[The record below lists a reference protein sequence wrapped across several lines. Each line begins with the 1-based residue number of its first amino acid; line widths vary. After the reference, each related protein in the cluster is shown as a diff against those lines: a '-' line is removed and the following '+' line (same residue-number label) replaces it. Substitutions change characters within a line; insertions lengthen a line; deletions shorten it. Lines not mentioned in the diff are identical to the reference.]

1 MQYTNDRMITQF
13 VVDFFKQF
21 KRQIKQIDFSLLE
34 DPSNKN
40 TGRTFFKCY
49 TSLLDHY
56 DTEPIPAFVR
66 LKPIDK
72 AYFYFAAKNARM
84 PGWLM
89 NEFNSNGITFLIDH
103 SERISKYEDEETTIF
118 TCAGQIFVQ
127 SKRSSDSDSTSEIGH
142 GEEDD
147 TNMEKNAQR
156 HHTVKKP
163 AHTSSSAIPKK
174 QNRSKRKLDDS
185 MDSSFDFSKVK
196 TALLDSTAFKP
207 SKECERKTDQADSE
221 IIPMKK
227 SKKC

>member
-40 TGRTFFKCY
+40 TARAFFRSYK
-49 TSLLDHY
+49 TLLDHY
-56 DTEPIPAFVR
+56 DTEPIPAFMR

-72 AYFYFAAKNARM
+72 AYFFFAAKNARM

-89 NEFNSNGITFLIDH
+89 NEFNSNGIKFLIDH
-103 SERISKYEDEETTIF
+103 KGQLSKYEDEETTIF
-118 TCAGQIFVQ
+118 TCAGQIFV
-127 SKRSSDSDSTSEIGH
+127 KATRSSVSDDSTSEIGH
-142 GEEDD
+142 GEED
-147 TNMEKNAQR
+147 NMEKNAQR
-156 HHTVKKP
+156 HHTEKKA

-185 MDSSFDFSKVK
+185 MDSSFDFSRVK
-196 TALLDSTAFKP
+196 TALLDTTAFKP
-207 SKECERKTDQADSE
+207 SKECEKKSDQADSE
-221 IIPMKK
+221 IIPMKM
-227 SKKC
+227 SKEC